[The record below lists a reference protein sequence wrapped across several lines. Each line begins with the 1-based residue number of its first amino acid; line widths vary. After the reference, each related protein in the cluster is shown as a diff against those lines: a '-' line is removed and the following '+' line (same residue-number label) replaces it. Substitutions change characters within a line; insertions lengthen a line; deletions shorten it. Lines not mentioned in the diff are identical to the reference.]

1 MCIRDRPKNASAE
14 TVVRMRSD
22 IAVATVDASRVYLNE
37 YIVIS
42 DSICTTSDILS
53 LSTCAN
59 KSV

>member
-1 MCIRDRPKNASAE
+1 
-14 TVVRMRSD
+14 VRMRSD